1 MINNLALPTYS
12 TERFYMLSE
21 IELNGHPTLFL
32 CDFDFAP
39 SEGRSDDATAP
50 ESDAGS
56 SEGEHQFP
64 ESIVLYILW
73 RPDME
78 SSPKALTEGVIA
90 KSVAQLK
97 SLTEYNK
104 DFQIYL
110 VIDTLI
116 LNDST
121 RGSVADESANLRR
134 YQSQVALVEELARF
148 ISTDLR
154 DDLQG
159 LTVGVSNHV
168 RAAPGLEKC
177 MEAICWGSKDRRK
190 NGGQGRS
197 SIGIVTQHPDDLVG
211 LQKDPD
217 AAQNVLQSYTCAEWN
232 GNGDILSFAK
242 RTHVRWC
249 AKNEVL
255 YEEENPMR
263 PKTKPRRNQTLD
275 QLDGGALADPMTL
288 FVVLFLAIWLYI
300 HITTSYEDGFQG
312 FTNWLKSLP
321 GRRESAGDSS

>member
-1 MINNLALPTYS
+1 
-12 TERFYMLSE
+12 MLSE
-21 IELNGHPTLFL
+21 IELNGHSTLFL
-32 CDFDFAP
+32 CDYECAAT
-39 SEGRSDDATAP
+39 EAQSDDGTAP

-56 SEGEHQFP
+56 EGEHPFP

-78 SSPKALTEGVIA
+78 SSPKAFTRGVIA
-90 KSVAQLK
+90 KSVRHLK
-97 SLTEYNK
+97 SLTEDNK
-104 DFQIYL
+104 DCQIYL
-110 VIDTLI
+110 VVDTLV
-116 LNDST
+116 LADPPLYGVGCEST
-121 RGSVADESANLRR
+121 GLRR

-148 ISTDLR
+148 ISTELR

-190 NGGQGRS
+190 SGGQDRS
-197 SIGIVTQHPDDLVG
+197 SVGIVTQHPDDLVG

-242 RTHVRWC
+242 RTHARWC
-249 AKNEVL
+249 AEHEVTL
-255 YEEENPMR
+255 EEESVLR
-263 PKTKPRRNQTLD
+263 PKNIPRRNHTLD
-275 QLDGGALADPMTL
+275 QLDGGALADPLTL
-288 FVVLFLAIWLYI
+288 FVVLFLAIWVYM
-300 HITTSYEDGFQG
+300 HITTSYDDGFQG
-312 FTNWLKSLP
+312 FLNWLESFSD
-321 GRRESAGDSS
+321 RRDGTGGSS

>member
-1 MINNLALPTYS
+1 
-12 TERFYMLSE
+12 MLSE
-21 IELNGHPTLFL
+21 IDHNGHSTLFL
-32 CDFDFAP
+32 CDFENTA
-39 SEGRSDDATAP
+39 SGANSDDGTAP

-56 SEGEHQFP
+56 EGEHLFP

-78 SSPKALTEGVIA
+78 SSPKALTKGVIA
-90 KSVAQLK
+90 KAVRQLK
-97 SLTEYNK
+97 SLTDYNK
-104 DFQIYL
+104 DCQIYL

-116 LNDST
+116 LP
-121 RGSVADESANLRR
+121 GSPLGLGNENTDLRR
-134 YQSQVALVEELARF
+134 YQSQVALVEELARS
-148 ISTDLR
+148 ISTHLR

-190 NGGQGRS
+190 NGGHDRS

-249 AKNEVL
+249 AKHEVTL
-255 YEEENPMR
+255 EEDNVLR
-263 PKTKPRRNQTLD
+263 PKTIPRRNQTLD

-288 FVVLFLAIWLYI
+288 FVVLFLAIWFYM
-300 HITTSYEDGFQG
+300 HVTASYEDGFQG
-312 FTNWLKSLP
+312 FLSWLESFSDRRDGT
-321 GRRESAGDSS
+321 GRSS

>member
-1 MINNLALPTYS
+1 
-12 TERFYMLSE
+12 MLSE

-32 CDFDFAP
+32 CDFDSASP
-39 SEGRSDDATAP
+39 EGRADDATAP

-64 ESIVLYILW
+64 DSIVLYILW

-78 SSPKALTEGVIA
+78 SSPKALAKGVIA
-90 KSVAQLK
+90 KSVTKLK
-97 SLTEYNK
+97 SLTEHNK
-104 DFQIYL
+104 DCQIYL

-116 LNDST
+116 LSDST
-121 RGSVADESANLRR
+121 RDGGKDEAVKLRR
-134 YQSQVALVEELARF
+134 YQSQVALVEELARS

-242 RTHVRWC
+242 RTHARWC
-249 AKNEVL
+249 TKNEVML
-255 YEEENPMR
+255 EEEDSMR
-263 PKTKPRRNQTLD
+263 PKNKPRRNQNLD
-275 QLDGGALADPMTL
+275 QLDGGALTDPMTL

-300 HITTSYEDGFQG
+300 HITSSYEDGFQG
-312 FTNWLKSLP
+312 YMNWLKSLA